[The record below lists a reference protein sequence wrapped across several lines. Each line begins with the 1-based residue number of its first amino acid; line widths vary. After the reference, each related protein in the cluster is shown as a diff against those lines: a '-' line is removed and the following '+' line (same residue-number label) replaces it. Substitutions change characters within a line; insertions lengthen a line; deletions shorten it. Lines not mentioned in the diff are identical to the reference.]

1 MLSLACCISLLGP
14 NAVAQ
19 PAGDSSNMGGGI
31 REQAQPKQTVGAA
44 RKPKGKSDAGAA
56 RSTAPAPVGN
66 GDAAA
71 PAASPARFDRQYGFK
86 GWNIMFP
93 SYADTLLQDYGSFRS
108 TLAEY
113 GFGFAMIQGPVAAG
127 NMLDALRSGP
137 GPSNGPGKSPSS
149 QQYFGQQPSL
159 TYGNSFFLTYDTSRY
174 GIPDGQLAVAGVAS
188 WSSWDH
194 FAPNR
199 FGLYNLS
206 WYQTLLDR
214 KLELKIGY
222 MSNAQEWIGPNIG
235 GSFASPFGASASIPY
250 LMGMSPNAIT
260 QPTARVTWHIT
271 DSLYDQFGVMRSLGI
286 NGPSGDIVY
295 DDSRFYNPTGF
306 RFSVPNGGLLA
317 VNELGWK
324 TGPAFGP
331 PQTWVRAGLM
341 YNTSPFQNY
350 ETGAKDSGVG
360 AAYFLADRQ
369 LWQNAPGSPLTA
381 YRGVYAGIS
390 AMYAPPEY
398 AAYSQY
404 YEARVYSVGLFDLRN
419 PRQGGHRFRRK
430 AVTDS
435 DRKRPANP
443 NEGGH
448 PVDRVRRGALSAI

>member
-1 MLSLACCISLLGP
+1 
-14 NAVAQ
+14 
-19 PAGDSSNMGGGI
+19 
-31 REQAQPKQTVGAA
+31 
-44 RKPKGKSDAGAA
+44 
-56 RSTAPAPVGN
+56 
-66 GDAAA
+66 
-71 PAASPARFDRQYGFK
+71 
-86 GWNIMFP
+86 
-93 SYADTLLQDYGSFRS
+93 
-108 TLAEY
+108 
-113 GFGFAMIQGPVAAG
+113 MIQGPVAAG

-260 QPTARVTWHIT
+260 QPT
-271 DSLYDQFGVMRSLGI
+271 
-286 NGPSGDIVY
+286 GPSGDIVY

-306 RFSVPNGGLLA
+306 RFSVPNSGLLA

-341 YNTSPFQNY
+341 YNTSQFQNY

-360 AAYFLADRQ
+360 AAYFLAD
-369 LWQNAPGSPLTA
+369 
-381 YRGVYAGIS
+381 
-390 AMYAPPEY
+390 
-398 AAYSQY
+398 
-404 YEARVYSVGLFDLRN
+404 
-419 PRQGGHRFRRK
+419 
-430 AVTDS
+430 
-435 DRKRPANP
+435 
-443 NEGGH
+443 
-448 PVDRVRRGALSAI
+448 